1 MDNLSEKM
9 DTIEMKVRQLA
20 LRLDRAQK
28 ERDKYLEIKLDY
40 DDYKTLIKDKLSL
53 QVALRRSYTELFQ
66 SPSFAKI
73 ANKVFFLGEQGPGVC
88 FTHPRRHRQ

>member
-28 ERDKYLEIKLDY
+28 ERDKYLEEKNIFSIILNE
-40 DDYKTLIKDKLSL
+40 
-53 QVALRRSYTELFQ
+53 VH
-66 SPSFAKI
+66 I
-73 ANKVFFLGEQGPGVC
+73 AM
-88 FTHPRRHRQ
+88 